1 MMTNSL
7 ITYTRRPDV
16 TLRPGGC
23 IEIAAHA
30 ARAIR
35 LGRGDVVDVA
45 ADGVGGE
52 LYLYVR
58 HRAPTVGR
66 HEAAVFPTH
75 RRSHHFRA
83 HSARLC
89 RAVAAALGAGE
100 GTTLRLFCGEPADL
114 PGLGRALPLIH
125 HKHTQ

>member
-1 MMTNSL
+1 MNSL
-7 ITYTRRPDV
+7 ITSTRRPDV
-16 TLRPGGC
+16 VLHPNGC

-30 ARAIR
+30 ARALR
-35 LGRGDVVDVA
+35 LGRGDVIDVA

-66 HEAAVFPTH
+66 HEVAVFPTH
-75 RRSHHFRA
+75 RRSHHFRC

-89 RAVAAALGAGE
+89 RAVAAALATDTGD
-100 GTTLRLFCGEPADL
+100 TLRLVCGEPADL

-125 HKHTQ
+125 HKHP